1 MNKDPNYI
9 AKLEKAIAEKY
20 GKEAIDNP
28 KKFWTK
34 EKEKKHLDQLKEFY
48 RLKESRDPVKV
59 DNKGFLIARDLLDK
73 KSERQCPVCEVY
85 SFHQVDD
92 LYMNKF
98 ECCQACFIKW
108 VEGREERWLA
118 GWRPPQEN

>member
-1 MNKDPNYI
+1 MNKDPDYI
-9 AKLEKAIAEKY
+9 AKLEKAIADKY

-28 KKFWTK
+28 KKFWSK
-34 EKEKKHLDQLKEFY
+34 EKEKKHLEQLKEFY

-59 DNKGFLIARDLLDK
+59 DNKGFLVARDLLEK

-85 SFHQVDD
+85 SFHHRDD

-98 ECCQACFIKW
+98 ECCFECYIQY
-108 VEGREERWLA
+108 VEGREDRWKT
-118 GWRPPQEN
+118 GWRPNR